1 MHWAIKPFAVGLVGI
16 EKCLPF
22 VPIHLFPVA
31 RARAWH
37 SSKLCPFLA
46 CWTVAFS
53 AITGPE
59 QTASANA
66 TTTIRNIGS
75 SVPLQKINLIVSIK
89 FWLGHTK
96 FQVRQP
102 YVYAYAF

>member
-1 MHWAIKPFAVGLVGI
+1 MHWAIKPLAVGLVGF

-46 CWTVAFS
+46 CWNVAFS
-53 AITGPE
+53 AMTGPE

-66 TTTIRNIGS
+66 ITATRNICLLHSVADSFCS
-75 SVPLQKINLIVSIK
+75 SPLKPQNCNLGNLIHQIIA
-89 FWLGHTK
+89 
-96 FQVRQP
+96 P
-102 YVYAYAF
+102 

>member
-1 MHWAIKPFAVGLVGI
+1 MHWAIKPFAVGLVGF
-16 EKCLPF
+16 EKCLPL

-53 AITGPE
+53 AMTGPE

-66 TTTIRNIGS
+66 ITTLRNIWLLRSVAEDQPDHFDKVLVRSLRIS
-75 SVPLQKINLIVSIK
+75 S
-89 FWLGHTK
+89 WAT
-96 FQVRQP
+96 VRLC
-102 YVYAYAF
+102 